1 MIDGKQNTNF
11 ADSVIAMSGVAA
23 PVSNKQTN
31 LGLGLEV
38 KIQEGAYLMAMW
50 NQLSTKYPNLTKQD
64 FDQAI
69 TNVKLQVAF

>member
-1 MIDGKQNTNF
+1 
-11 ADSVIAMSGVAA
+11 
-23 PVSNKQTN
+23 
-31 LGLGLEV
+31 
-38 KIQEGAYLMAMW
+38 MAMW